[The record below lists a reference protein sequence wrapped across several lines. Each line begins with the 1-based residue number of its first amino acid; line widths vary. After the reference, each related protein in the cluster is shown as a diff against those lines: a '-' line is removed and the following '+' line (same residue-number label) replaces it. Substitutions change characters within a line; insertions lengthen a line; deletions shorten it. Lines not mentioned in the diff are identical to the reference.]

1 MADPDPISIDDI
13 TSAVHDALV
22 TAVGLGILGFN
33 HLQVQRREV
42 STQVGA
48 VVRAV
53 SETVSEQVDRLA
65 GER

>member
-1 MADPDPISIDDI
+1 MADSDLISIDDI
-13 TSAVHDALV
+13 ASAVHDALY

-42 STQVGA
+42 AAQVGA
-48 VVRAV
+48 AVRAV
-53 SETVSEQVDRLA
+53 SETVTDRVDRVA